1 MPKKTILVVIDGLAA
16 ATFESALESHAPALR
31 FLAEHG
37 EYGRA
42 TSTFPS
48 LTPVCLSSLATGA
61 HPDVHHIPHLVW
73 YHRGERRI
81 VEYGSSFAALR
92 AAGTRRSI
100 LDAIFNM
107 NEQHLAADAVTI
119 YEALEDEGYVAA
131 AVNIT
136 CYRGRTRHEP
146 TLPGFVRPAY
156 GPQRFFFF
164 NLFESDVTGAP
175 MAVKGRAAG
184 SVDEYAAAV
193 GRWLVTRDGFDFFAF
208 YLPDYDFASHVR
220 GPEDALEALA
230 RSDRAVGTLMAAA
243 GGPDEFLERY
253 AVVVCADHGQT
264 RVDDACRL
272 QDRYAGVDGVVV
284 TASNRAG
291 MVYRLD
297 DCPLDP
303 RELAAR
309 LDGEPAAE
317 VALFREGETAVAR
330 RDGEELAFAPDG
342 DGGWWTAGDEAILD
356 HPDGLV
362 RAYAALRNP
371 NAGEVLVSA
380 APGYEFADLG
390 GRHHAGGGSH
400 GSLGAGDSLV
410 PMLVVGLEPR
420 AEGSTVQRVD
430 RSVQTDARAKPARPG
445 SGTASGAFM
454 PRSIVDV
461 APAVLEHFGLRRDTA
476 RAA

>member
-1 MPKKTILVVIDGLAA
+1 MPKKVVLVVIDGLTA
-16 ATFESALESHAPALR
+16 ATFESALENHAPALR

-48 LTPVCLSSLATGA
+48 LTPVCLSSIVTGA

-119 YEALEDEGYVAA
+119 YEALEDEGRVAA

-136 CYRGRTRHEP
+136 CYRGRTRHLP
-146 TLPGFVRPAY
+146 TLPGLVRPAY
-156 GPQRFFFF
+156 GPRRFFFF

-220 GPEDALEALA
+220 GPEGAHEALA
-230 RSDRAVGTLMAAA
+230 RSDRAVGTLMDAA

-264 RVDDACRL
+264 RVDEARRL

-297 DCPLDP
+297 DCVLDA
-303 RELAAR
+303 RELASR
-309 LDGEPAAE
+309 LDDEPAAE
-317 VALFREGETAVAR
+317 VALFRESDGAVAR
-330 RDGEELAFAPDG
+330 REGEELAFAPAG
-342 DGGWWTAGDEAILD
+342 GGWSTSGDESILD
-356 HPDGLV
+356 HPDALA
-362 RAYAALRNP
+362 RAYAALQNP
-371 NAGEVLVSA
+371 NAGEVIVSA
-380 APGYEFADLG
+380 APGFEFADLG

-400 GSLGAGDSLV
+400 GSLDAGDSVV
-410 PMLVVGLEPR
+410 PMLVVGLER
-420 AEGSTVQRVD
+420 L
-430 RSVQTDARAKPARPG
+430 
-445 SGTASGAFM
+445 

-461 APAVLEHFGLRRDTA
+461 APAVLEHFGLRPPQYA

>member
-1 MPKKTILVVIDGLAA
+1 MPKKVILVVIDGLTA
-16 ATFESALESHAPALR
+16 ATFESALEKEAPALR

-48 LTPVCLSSLATGA
+48 LTPVCLSSIATAA

-73 YHRGERRI
+73 YHRGQRRI
-81 VEYGSSFAALR
+81 VEYGSPFAALR

-107 NEQHLAADAVTI
+107 NEEHLAADAVTI

-136 CYRGRTRHEP
+136 CYRGRTRHLP
-146 TLPGFVRPAY
+146 TLPGLARPAY
-156 GPQRFFFF
+156 GPRRFFFF

-175 MAVKGRAAG
+175 MAVRGRAAG

-193 GRWLVTRDGFDFFAF
+193 GRWLVTRDGFDFLAY
-208 YLPDYDFASHVR
+208 YLPDYDFASHVS
-220 GPEDALEALA
+220 GPDGAGEALA
-230 RSDRAVGTLMAAA
+230 RSDRAVGALMESA

-253 AVVVCADHGQT
+253 AVVLCADHGQT
-264 RVDDACRL
+264 RVEEARRL

-297 DCPLDP
+297 DCPLDA

-309 LDGEPAAE
+309 LDDEPAAE
-317 VALFREGETAVAR
+317 VALFREGEAAVAR
-330 RDGEELAFAPDG
+330 RGGEELAFTPV
-342 DGGWWTAGDEAILD
+342 DGGWATAGDESILD
-356 HPDGLV
+356 QPDALA

-371 NAGEVLVSA
+371 NAGEVIVSA
-380 APGYEFADLG
+380 APGFEFADLG
-390 GRHHAGGGSH
+390 RRHHAGGGSH
-400 GSLGAGDSLV
+400 GSLAAGDSVV
-410 PMLVVGLEPR
+410 PMLVVGLER
-420 AEGSTVQRVD
+420 L
-430 RSVQTDARAKPARPG
+430 
-445 SGTASGAFM
+445 

-461 APAVLEHFGLRRDTA
+461 APAVLEHFGLRRD
-476 RAA
+476 AA